1 VQALQVAGLVAVAL
15 VEGEPV
21 EGDAVGQG
29 AVELAQSDL
38 PLGPVDDVIGDAS
51 PLAASAVGVPGLGQI
66 QVGVEQG
73 LVAALDQASV
83 DGDDAVLQLA
93 DLAAVLPLHAGGAP
107 AALDSAGLV
116 VQADGAKVIRGKPGQ
131 DAGDV
136 LLQAGAGLREGPAVV
151 PEELLEGA
159 DGRARGQGNGLT
171 GLAVEVGEQA
181 AAVNAEQG
189 KGLSVIAAEKELL
202 QVGGEGRPQFLDL
215 FGCHGNLQ
223 GGPGGSVRNRR
234 LLIRIS

>member
-1 VQALQVAGLVAVAL
+1 M
-15 VEGEPV
+15 
-21 EGDAVGQG
+21 
-29 AVELAQSDL
+29 
-38 PLGPVDDVIGDAS
+38 
-51 PLAASAVGVPGLGQI
+51 
-66 QVGVEQG
+66 
-73 LVAALDQASV
+73 
-83 DGDDAVLQLA
+83 
-93 DLAAVLPLHAGGAP
+93 
-107 AALDSAGLV
+107 
-116 VQADGAKVIRGKPGQ
+116 
-131 DAGDV
+131 

-223 GGPGGSVRNRR
+223 RWTRR
-234 LLIRIS
+234 